1 MVQFDFNSLLKTMD
15 KAGIMA
21 MVEKEVDKVIAAAK
35 AKEIEQ
41 ERYKIA
47 KANVACDNYSVDDLI
62 ILDARLNR
70 MADTKIEEAKTIP
83 ADTIKAG
90 KMPKK
95 YPPIESIEEPIMKAE
110 IMTPKE
116 FEELLLNASLR
127 DIKKRKKSSEKTTY
141 DEYFKDSFF

>member
-1 MVQFDFNSLLKTMD
+1 MIQFDFNSLLKTMD

-21 MVEKEVDKVIAAAK
+21 MVEKEVDKVIAAKA
-35 AKEIEQ
+35 AKEVEQ

-47 KANVACDNYSVDDLI
+47 KANVACDNYSIDDLI

-95 YPPIESIEEPIMKAE
+95 YPIETKPVIMSPEEFVKF
-110 IMTPKE
+110 
-116 FEELLLNASLR
+116 FEASLG

>member
-21 MVEKEVDKVIAAAK
+21 MVEKEVDKVIAAKA
-35 AKEIEQ
+35 AKEVEQ

-70 MADTKIEEAKTIP
+70 KADTKIEEAKTIP
-83 ADTIKAG
+83 ADFIKAG
-90 KMPKK
+90 KKPK
-95 YPPIESIEEPIMKAE
+95 YPIETKPV
-110 IMTPKE
+110 IMTPEE
-116 FEELLLNASLR
+116 FVKFFEASLG

>member
-21 MVEKEVDKVIAAAK
+21 MVEKEVDKVIAAKA
-35 AKEIEQ
+35 AKEVEQ
-41 ERYKIA
+41 ERYKMA
-47 KANVACDNYSVDDLI
+47 KANVACDNYSIDDLI
-62 ILDARLNR
+62 ILDARLSR

-95 YPPIESIEEPIMKAE
+95 YPIETKPL
-110 IMTPKE
+110 IMTPEE
-116 FEELLLNASLR
+116 FVKFFEASLG
-127 DIKKRKKSSEKTTY
+127 DIKRKKSSEKKTV
-141 DEYFKDSFF
+141 DNYFKDSFF

>member
-21 MVEKEVDKVIAAAK
+21 MVEKEVDKVIAAK
-35 AKEIEQ
+35 TAKEVEQ

-95 YPPIESIEEPIMKAE
+95 YPIETKPL
-110 IMTPKE
+110 IMTPEE
-116 FEELLLNASLR
+116 FADFLNASLG
-127 DIKKRKKSSEKTTY
+127 DIKRKKSSEKTTY

>member
-21 MVEKEVDKVIAAAK
+21 MVEKEVDKVIAAKA
-35 AKEIEQ
+35 AKEVEQ

-70 MADTKIEEAKTIP
+70 KADTKIEEAKSIP
-83 ADTIKAG
+83 ADFIKAG
-90 KMPKK
+90 KKPKH
-95 YPPIESIEEPIMKAE
+95 PIETKPV
-110 IMTPKE
+110 IMTPEE
-116 FEELLLNASLR
+116 FVKFFEASLG
-127 DIKKRKKSSEKTTY
+127 DIKKSKKSSEKKTV
-141 DEYFKDSFF
+141 DDYFKDTFF

>member
-21 MVEKEVDKVIAAAK
+21 MVEKEVDKVIAAKA
-35 AKEIEQ
+35 AKEVEQ

-83 ADTIKAG
+83 ADFIKAG
-90 KMPKK
+90 KKPK
-95 YPPIESIEEPIMKAE
+95 YPIETKPL
-110 IMTPKE
+110 IMTPEE
-116 FEELLLNASLR
+116 FVKFLDASLG
-127 DIKKRKKSSEKTTY
+127 DIKKRKKSSEKKTY
-141 DEYFKDSFF
+141 DDYFKDSFF

>member
-21 MVEKEVDKVIAAAK
+21 MVEKEVDKVIAAKA
-35 AKEIEQ
+35 AKEVEQ

-70 MADTKIEEAKTIP
+70 KADTKIEEAKTIP
-83 ADTIKAG
+83 ADFIEAG
-90 KMPKK
+90 KKPK
-95 YPPIESIEEPIMKAE
+95 YPIESKPL
-110 IMTPKE
+110 IMTPEE
-116 FEELLLNASLR
+116 FAEFLNASLG
-127 DIKKRKKSSEKTTY
+127 DIKRKKSSEKTTY

>member
-1 MVQFDFNSLLKTMD
+1 MIQFDFNSLLKTMD

-21 MVEKEVDKVIAAAK
+21 MVEKEVDKVIAAKA
-35 AKEIEQ
+35 AKEVEQ

-70 MADTKIEEAKTIP
+70 MADTKIEEAKSIP
-83 ADTIKAG
+83 ADFIEAG
-90 KMPKK
+90 KKPK
-95 YPPIESIEEPIMKAE
+95 YPIESKPV
-110 IMTPKE
+110 IMTPEE
-116 FEELLLNASLR
+116 FVKFFEASLG

>member
-21 MVEKEVDKVIAAAK
+21 MVEKEVDKVIAAQRT
-35 AKEIEQ
+35 KEIEQ

-70 MADTKIEEAKTIP
+70 KADTKIEEAKSIR
-83 ADTIKAG
+83 ADFIEAG
-90 KMPKK
+90 KKPKH
-95 YPPIESIEEPIMKAE
+95 PIETKPL
-110 IMTPKE
+110 IMTPEE
-116 FEELLLNASLR
+116 FAEFLNASLG
-127 DIKKRKKSSEKTTY
+127 DIKKRKKSSEKTTV
-141 DEYFKDSFF
+141 DDYFKDTFF

>member
-1 MVQFDFNSLLKTMD
+1 MIQFDFNSLLKTMD

-21 MVEKEVDKVIAAAK
+21 MVEKEVDKVIAAKA
-35 AKEIEQ
+35 AKEVEQ
-41 ERYKIA
+41 ERYKMA
-47 KANVACDNYSVDDLI
+47 KANVASDNYSIDDLI
-62 ILDARLNR
+62 ILDARLSR
-70 MADTKIEEAKTIP
+70 MADTKVEEAKSIP

-95 YPPIESIEEPIMKAE
+95 YPIETKPV
-110 IMTPKE
+110 IMTPEE
-116 FEELLLNASLR
+116 FVKFFEASLG